1 MYPFTPIILKIV
13 NLLVII
19 CIKHS
24 ISLRGGFR
32 MKVEVYKGEEGN
44 FNLQNYEKQYNNFDW
59 KEVEK
64 AFSWYDTGK
73 VNMAHECIDRHV
85 DEGKGEKVALHYKD
99 DQRQESYTF
108 SEMKSKSNK
117 AANVLKDKA
126 NVEKGDRV
134 FIFMPRTPELYF
146 ALFGILK
153 IGAIVGPLFEAFM
166 EKAVGDRLENSEA
179 KVIVTTNSLLPRI
192 PVDKLPNLETI
203 IVVDNDVD
211 GAYVDFNS
219 EFEQASDQFETEWL
233 DLDDGLILHYTSG
246 STGQPKGVLH
256 AQKAML
262 VHYIS
267 GKYVLDFKDDDVYWC
282 TADPGW
288 VTGTSYG
295 IFSPWLN
302 GITNCIA
309 GGRFSPE
316 AWYGMIEEFKVTIW
330 YTAPTALRM
339 LMSAGDDI
347 VEKYDLS
354 SLKSILSVGE
364 PLNPEVIKWAKD
376 VFGLR
381 VLDTWWMT
389 ETGGHMIVNY
399 PSMDVKL
406 GSMGKPLPGIEASIV
421 DDQGNELP
429 PNRMGN
435 LAIKKGWPSMM
446 ISIWNNPEKYESYFI
461 GDWYVSGDSAYKDE
475 DGYFWFQG
483 RVDDVIMTAGERVGP
498 FEVESKLVEHEAV
511 AEAGVIGKPDPV
523 RGEIIKAFVAL
534 RPEFEESDELKEEIR
549 KFVKEGLAAHAAP
562 REIEFKEKLP
572 KTRSGK
578 IMRRVLKAW
587 ELDLPEGDLS
597 TMED

>member
-1 MYPFTPIILKIV
+1 
-13 NLLVII
+13 
-19 CIKHS
+19 
-24 ISLRGGFR
+24 
-32 MKVEVYKGEEGN
+32 MKVEIYKGDKGN
-44 FNLQNYEKQYNNFDW
+44 FNLQNYTETYRNFDW
-59 KEVEK
+59 SEVEK
-64 AFSWYDTGK
+64 AFTWSETGK
-73 VNMAHECIDRHV
+73 VNMAYECIDKHV
-85 DEGKGEKVALHYKD
+85 DQGRGDKVALHYQD
-99 DQRQESYTF
+99 EQRTESYTF
-108 SEMKSKSNK
+108 TEMKDRSNQ

-126 NVEKGDRV
+126 NVNKGDRV

-146 ALFGILK
+146 AFMGILK
-153 IGAIVGPLFEAFM
+153 LGAIVGPLFEAFM
-166 EKAVGDRLENSEA
+166 EKAVTDRLENSEA
-179 KVIVTTNSLLPRI
+179 KVIITTNALLPRI
-192 PVDKLPNLETI
+192 PVDQLPHLETVV
-203 IVVDNDVD
+203 VVDDDVD
-211 GAYVDFNS
+211 NNYVDFNK
-219 EFEQASDQFETEWL
+219 EMKAASTDFDMEWL
-233 DLDDGLILHYTSG
+233 NLDDGLILHYTSG

-256 AQKAML
+256 EQRAMM

-267 GKYVLDFKDDDVYWC
+267 GKYVLDIQEDDVYWC

-295 IFSPWLN
+295 VFSPWLN
-302 GITNCIA
+302 GATNCIA

-316 AWYGMIEEFKVTIW
+316 AWYQMIEDFKVTIW

-339 LMSAGDDI
+339 LMSAGDDVI
-347 VEKYDLS
+347 KNYDLS
-354 SLKSILSVGE
+354 SLRSILSVGE

-376 VFGLR
+376 VYGLR

-399 PSMDVKL
+399 PTMDMKL
-406 GSMGKPLPGIEASIV
+406 GSMGKPLPGIEAAIV

-429 PNRMGN
+429 ANRMGN

-446 ISIWNNPEKYESYFI
+446 VAIWKNPEKYDSYFI

-511 AEAGVIGKPDPV
+511 AEAGVIGKPDRV

-534 RPEFEESDELKEEIR
+534 KEGYEPSDELKEDIR
-549 KFVKEGLAAHAAP
+549 QFVKKGLAAHAAP
-562 REIEFKEKLP
+562 REIEFKDKLP

>member
-1 MYPFTPIILKIV
+1 
-13 NLLVII
+13 
-19 CIKHS
+19 
-24 ISLRGGFR
+24 
-32 MKVEVYKGEEGN
+32 MKVEVYQSEPGN
-44 FNLQNYEKQYNNFDW
+44 YNMQDYEQTYKDFDW
-59 KEVEK
+59 KSVEQ
-64 AFSWYDTGK
+64 AFSWSKTGK
-73 VNMAHECIDRHV
+73 INMAYECIDRHV
-85 DEGKGEKVALHYKD
+85 DEGKGDKVALNYKD
-99 DQRQESYTF
+99 ERRHESYTF
-108 SEMKSKSNK
+108 EDMKKYSNK
-117 AANVLKDKA
+117 AANVLKNEADVK
-126 NVEKGDRV
+126 KGDRV
-134 FIFMPRTPELYF
+134 FIFMSRTPELYF
-146 ALFGILK
+146 AFLGILK

-166 EKAVGDRLENSEA
+166 EKAVADRLENSEA
-179 KVIVTTNSLLPRI
+179 KVIITNKALLPRI
-192 PVDKLPNLETI
+192 PKDKLPHLEKI
-203 IVVDNDVD
+203 VVVDNDVEE
-211 GAYVDFNS
+211 GYVDFNRSFKEAS
-219 EFEQASDQFETEWL
+219 EDFDIEWL
-233 DLDDGLILHYTSG
+233 NEDDGLILHYTSG

-256 AQKAML
+256 VQKAML

-267 GKYVLDFKDDDVYWC
+267 GKYVLDLQDEDVYWC

-295 IFSPWLN
+295 VFAPWLN
-302 GITNCIA
+302 GVTNCIV

-316 AWYGMIEEFKVTIW
+316 QWYKMIQDFKVTVW

-339 LMSAGDDI
+339 LMSAGDD
-347 VEKYDLS
+347 VVDKYDLS
-354 SLKSILSVGE
+354 SLRSILSVGE
-364 PLNPEVIKWAKD
+364 PLNPEVIKWSKD
-376 VFGLR
+376 VFHKR

-399 PSMDVKL
+399 PAMDIKL
-406 GSMGKPLPGIEASIV
+406 GSMGKPLPGIEAAIV
-421 DDQGNELP
+421 DDEGNELP

-446 ISIWNNPEKYESYFI
+446 HAIWKNPEKYDSYFI

-475 DGYFWFQG
+475 DGYYWFQG

-534 RPEFEESDELKEEIR
+534 REGYEPSDELKQSI
-549 KFVKEGLAAHAAP
+549 KQFVKEGLSAHSAP
-562 REIEFKEKLP
+562 REIEFKDKLP

-587 ELDLPEGDLS
+587 ELDLDAGDLS

>member
-1 MYPFTPIILKIV
+1 
-13 NLLVII
+13 
-19 CIKHS
+19 
-24 ISLRGGFR
+24 
-32 MKVEVYKGEEGN
+32 MKVEVYKREPGDY
-44 FNLQNYEKQYNNFDW
+44 NLENYNEAYQNFDW
-59 KEVEK
+59 KEIEK
-64 AFSWYDTGK
+64 SFSWYETGK
-73 VNMAHECIDRHV
+73 MNMAYECIDRHV
-85 DEGKGEKVALHYKD
+85 DNGKGEKIALNYKD
-99 DQRQESYTF
+99 EKRKESYTY
-108 SEMKSKSNK
+108 SDLKKLSNQ

-126 NVEKGDRV
+126 DVKKGDRV
-134 FIFMPRTPELYF
+134 FIFMSRTPELYF
-146 ALFGILK
+146 AFLGILK

-166 EKAVGDRLENSEA
+166 EKAVADRLANSEA
-179 KVIVTTNSLLPRI
+179 KVVITNKALLPRI
-192 PVDKLPNLETI
+192 PKDKLPHLETI
-203 IVVDNDVD
+203 IVVDDDVD
-211 GAYVDFNS
+211 GEYIDFNK
-219 EFEQASDQFETEWL
+219 EMGQASEEFNIEWL
-233 DLDDGLILHYTSG
+233 APDDGLILHYTSG

-256 AQKAML
+256 VQQAML
-262 VHYIS
+262 LHYIS
-267 GKYVLDFKDDDVYWC
+267 GKYVLDLKEDDVYWC

-295 IFSPWLN
+295 VFAPWLN
-302 GITNCIA
+302 GVTNCIA

-316 AWYGMIEEFKVTIW
+316 SWYSMLEEFKVMIW

-354 SLKSILSVGE
+354 SVRSILSVGE

-376 VFGLR
+376 VYDKR

-399 PSMDVKL
+399 PTMDIKL
-406 GSMGKPLPGIEASIV
+406 GSMGKPLPGIEAAII
-421 DDQGNELP
+421 DDEGNELP

-446 ISIWNNPEKYESYFI
+446 HSIWKNPEKFNSYFI

-475 DGYFWFQG
+475 DGYYWFQG

-511 AEAGVIGKPDPV
+511 TEAGVIGKPDPV

-534 RPEFEESDELKEEIR
+534 RQGYEPSDDLKEDIR
-549 KFVKEGLAAHAAP
+549 KYVKEGLSAHAAP
-562 REIEFKEKLP
+562 REIEFKDKLP

-587 ELDLPEGDLS
+587 ELDLDAGDLS

>member
-1 MYPFTPIILKIV
+1 
-13 NLLVII
+13 
-19 CIKHS
+19 
-24 ISLRGGFR
+24 
-32 MKVEVYKGEEGN
+32 MKVEIYKGDKGN
-44 FNLQNYEKQYNNFDW
+44 FNLQDYTETYRNFDW
-59 KEVEK
+59 SEVEK
-64 AFSWYDTGK
+64 AFTWSETGK
-73 VNMAHECIDRHV
+73 VNMAYECIDKHV
-85 DEGKGEKVALHYKD
+85 DQGRGDKVALHYQD
-99 DQRQESYTF
+99 EQRTESYTF
-108 SEMKSKSNK
+108 TEMKERSNQ

-126 NVEKGDRV
+126 NVNKGDRV

-146 ALFGILK
+146 AFMGILK
-153 IGAIVGPLFEAFM
+153 LGAIVGPLFEAFM
-166 EKAVGDRLENSEA
+166 EKAVTDRLENSEA
-179 KVIVTTNSLLPRI
+179 KVIITTNTLLPRI
-192 PVDKLPNLETI
+192 PVDQLPHLETVV
-203 IVVDNDVD
+203 VVDDDVD
-211 GAYVDFNS
+211 DDYVDFNQ
-219 EFEQASDQFETEWL
+219 EMKAASTDFNMEWL
-233 DLDDGLILHYTSG
+233 NLDDGLILHYTSG

-256 AQKAML
+256 EQRAMM

-267 GKYVLDFKDDDVYWC
+267 GKYVLDIQEDDVYWC

-295 IFSPWLN
+295 VFSPWLN
-302 GITNCIA
+302 GATNCIA

-316 AWYGMIEEFKVTIW
+316 AWYQMIEDFKVTIW

-339 LMSAGDDI
+339 LMSAGDDVI
-347 VEKYDLS
+347 KNYDLS
-354 SLKSILSVGE
+354 SLRSILSVGE

-376 VFGLR
+376 VYGLR

-399 PSMDVKL
+399 PTMDIKL
-406 GSMGKPLPGIEASIV
+406 GSMGKPLPGIEAAIV

-429 PNRMGN
+429 ANRMGN

-446 ISIWNNPEKYESYFI
+446 VSIWKNPEKYDSYFI

-511 AEAGVIGKPDPV
+511 AEAGVIGKPDRV

-534 RPEFEESDELKEEIR
+534 KEGYEPSDELKEDIR
-549 KFVKEGLAAHAAP
+549 QFVKKGLAAHAAP
-562 REIEFKEKLP
+562 REIEFKDKLP

>member
-1 MYPFTPIILKIV
+1 
-13 NLLVII
+13 
-19 CIKHS
+19 
-24 ISLRGGFR
+24 
-32 MKVEVYKGEEGN
+32 MKVEVYQSEPGN
-44 FNLQNYEKQYNNFDW
+44 YNMQDYEQTYKDFDW
-59 KEVEK
+59 KSVEQ
-64 AFSWYDTGK
+64 AFSWSKTGK
-73 VNMAHECIDRHV
+73 INMAYECTDRHV
-85 DEGKGEKVALHYKD
+85 DEGKGDKIALNYKD
-99 DQRQESYTF
+99 DQRHESYTF
-108 SEMKSKSNK
+108 EDMKKYSNK
-117 AANVLKDKA
+117 AANVLKNEADVK
-126 NVEKGDRV
+126 KGDRV
-134 FIFMPRTPELYF
+134 FIFMSRTPELYF
-146 ALFGILK
+146 AFLGILK

-166 EKAVGDRLENSEA
+166 EKAVADRLENSEA
-179 KVIVTTNSLLPRI
+179 KVIITNKALLPRI
-192 PVDKLPNLETI
+192 PKDKLPHLEKI
-203 IVVDNDVD
+203 VVVDNDVEE
-211 GAYVDFNS
+211 GYVDFNRSFKEAS
-219 EFEQASDQFETEWL
+219 EDFDIEWL
-233 DLDDGLILHYTSG
+233 NEDDGLILHYTSG

-256 AQKAML
+256 VQKAML

-267 GKYVLDFKDDDVYWC
+267 GKYVLDLQDEDVYWC

-295 IFSPWLN
+295 VFAPWLN
-302 GITNCIA
+302 GVTNCIV

-316 AWYGMIEEFKVTIW
+316 QWYKMIQDFKVTVW

-339 LMSAGDDI
+339 LMSAGDD
-347 VEKYDLS
+347 VVDKYDLS
-354 SLKSILSVGE
+354 SLRSILSVGE
-364 PLNPEVIKWAKD
+364 PLNPEVIKWSKD
-376 VFGLR
+376 VFHKR

-399 PSMDVKL
+399 PAMDIKL
-406 GSMGKPLPGIEASIV
+406 GSMGKPLPGIEAAIV
-421 DDQGNELP
+421 DDEGNELP

-446 ISIWNNPEKYESYFI
+446 HTIWKNPEKYDSYFI

-475 DGYFWFQG
+475 DGYYWFQG

-534 RPEFEESDELKEEIR
+534 REGYEPSDELKQSI
-549 KFVKEGLAAHAAP
+549 KQFVKEGLSAHSAP
-562 REIEFKEKLP
+562 REIEFKDKLP

-587 ELDLPEGDLS
+587 ELDLDAGDLS

>member
-1 MYPFTPIILKIV
+1 
-13 NLLVII
+13 
-19 CIKHS
+19 
-24 ISLRGGFR
+24 
-32 MKVEVYKGEEGN
+32 MKVEVYQSEPGN
-44 FNLQNYEKQYNNFDW
+44 YNMQDYEQTYKDFDW
-59 KEVEK
+59 KNVEQ
-64 AFSWYDTGK
+64 AFSWSKTGK
-73 VNMAHECIDRHV
+73 INMAYECIDRHV
-85 DEGKGEKVALHYKD
+85 DEGKGDKVALNYKD
-99 DQRQESYTF
+99 ERRHESYTF
-108 SEMKSKSNK
+108 EDMKKYSNK
-117 AANVLKDKA
+117 AANVLKNEADVK
-126 NVEKGDRV
+126 KGDRV
-134 FIFMPRTPELYF
+134 FIFMSRTPELYF
-146 ALFGILK
+146 AFLGILK

-166 EKAVGDRLENSEA
+166 EKAVADRLENSEA
-179 KVIVTTNSLLPRI
+179 KVIITNKALLPRI
-192 PVDKLPNLETI
+192 PKDKLPHLEK
-203 IVVDNDVD
+203 IVVVDDDVEEV
-211 GAYVDFNS
+211 YVDFNRSFKEAS
-219 EFEQASDQFETEWL
+219 EDFEIEWL
-233 DLDDGLILHYTSG
+233 NEDDGLILHYTSG

-256 AQKAML
+256 VQKAML

-267 GKYVLDFKDDDVYWC
+267 GKYVLDLQDDDVYWC

-295 IFSPWLN
+295 VFAPWLN
-302 GITNCIA
+302 GVTNCIV

-316 AWYGMIEEFKVTIW
+316 QWYKMIQDFKVTVW

-339 LMSAGDDI
+339 LMSAGDD
-347 VEKYDLS
+347 VVDKYDLS
-354 SLKSILSVGE
+354 SLRSILSVGE
-364 PLNPEVIKWAKD
+364 PLNPEVIKWSKD
-376 VFGLR
+376 VFHKR

-399 PSMDVKL
+399 PAMDIKL
-406 GSMGKPLPGIEASIV
+406 GSMGKPLPGIEAAIV
-421 DDQGNELP
+421 DDEGNELP

-446 ISIWNNPEKYESYFI
+446 HAIWKNPEKYDSYFI

-475 DGYFWFQG
+475 DGYYWFQG

-534 RPEFEESDELKEEIR
+534 REGYEPSDELKQSI
-549 KFVKEGLAAHAAP
+549 KQFVKEGLSAHSAP
-562 REIEFKEKLP
+562 REIEFKDKLP

-587 ELDLPEGDLS
+587 ELDLDAGDLS

>member
-1 MYPFTPIILKIV
+1 
-13 NLLVII
+13 
-19 CIKHS
+19 
-24 ISLRGGFR
+24 

-44 FNLQNYEKQYNNFDW
+44 FNLKDYESTYKNFKWED
-59 KEVEK
+59 VEK

-73 VNMAHECIDRHV
+73 INMAYECIDRHV
-85 DEGKGEKVALHYKD
+85 DEGKGDKIALNYKD
-99 DQRQESYTF
+99 DSRTEQYTF
-108 SEMKSKSNK
+108 EDLQKKSNQ

-126 NVEKGDRV
+126 NVQKGDRV

-146 ALFGILK
+146 AFLGTLK

-166 EKAVGDRLENSEA
+166 EKAVKDRLDNSDA
-179 KVIVTTNSLLPRI
+179 KVIITTNSLLPRI
-192 PVDKLPNLETI
+192 PKDDLPHLETI
-203 IVVDNDVD
+203 IIVDDEVD
-211 GAYVDFNS
+211 EQYVDFNTS
-219 EFEQASDQFETEWL
+219 LNEASTAFDIEWL
-233 DLDDGLILHYTSG
+233 DKEDGLILHYTSG

-256 AQKAML
+256 VQNAMF

-267 GKYVLDFKDDDVYWC
+267 GKYVLDLQEDDVYWC

-295 IFSPWLN
+295 IFAPWLN
-302 GITNCIA
+302 GATNCIA

-316 AWYGMIEEFKVTIW
+316 AWYSMLEQFKVTIW

-339 LMSAGDDI
+339 LMSAGDDL

-354 SLKSILSVGE
+354 SVRTILSVGE
-364 PLNPEVIKWAKD
+364 PLNPEVIKWAKK
-376 VFGLR
+376 VYGKR

-399 PSMDVKL
+399 PSMDIKL
-406 GSMGKPLPGIEASIV
+406 GSMGKPLPGIQAAIIDNE
-421 DDQGNELP
+421 GHELP

-446 ISIWNNPEKYESYFI
+446 YKIWKNPEKYQSYFI
-461 GDWYVSGDSAYKDE
+461 GDWYVSGDSAYQDE

-534 RPEFEESDELKEEIR
+534 RQGYEPSDDLKEDIR

-562 REIEFKEKLP
+562 REIEFKDKLP

-587 ELDLPEGDLS
+587 ELDLPTGDLS

>member
-1 MYPFTPIILKIV
+1 
-13 NLLVII
+13 
-19 CIKHS
+19 
-24 ISLRGGFR
+24 
-32 MKVEVYKGEEGN
+32 MKVEVYESQNGN
-44 FNLQNYEKQYNNFDW
+44 YNLKDYEQTYENFKWD
-59 KEVEK
+59 EVKK
-64 AFSWYDTGK
+64 AFSWNETGK
-73 VNMAHECIDRHV
+73 INMAYECIDRHV
-85 DEGKGEKVALHYKD
+85 DNGKGDKIALNYKD
-99 DQRQESYTF
+99 ERREEQYTF
-108 SEMKSKSNK
+108 NQLKALSNK
-117 AANVLKDKA
+117 AANVLVDKA
-126 NVEKGDRV
+126 HVQKGDRV

-146 ALFGILK
+146 AFLGILK

-166 EKAVGDRLENSEA
+166 EKAVTDRLENSEA
-179 KVIVTTNSLLPRI
+179 KVIVTTKSLLGRI
-192 PVDKLPNLETI
+192 PKDKLPHLETI
-203 IVVDNDVD
+203 VVVDDEVED
-211 GAYVDFNS
+211 GYVDFNTELEHAS
-219 EFEQASDQFETEWL
+219 EEFEIEWL
-233 DLDDGLILHYTSG
+233 KEDDGLILHYTSG

-256 AQKAML
+256 VQKAML
-262 VHYIS
+262 LHYIS
-267 GKYVLDFKDDDVYWC
+267 GKYVLDLQEDDIYWC

-295 IFSPWLN
+295 VFAPWLN
-302 GITNCIA
+302 GVTNCIA

-316 AWYGMIEEFKVTIW
+316 QWYGMIEHFKVTVW

-354 SLKSILSVGE
+354 SLRSILSVGE
-364 PLNPEVIKWAKD
+364 PLNPEVIKWAKEVYD
-376 VFGLR
+376 KR

-399 PSMDVKL
+399 PAMDIKL
-406 GSMGKPLPGIEASIV
+406 GSMGKPLPGIEAAII
-421 DDQGNELP
+421 DDSGKVLP

-446 ISIWNNPEKYESYFI
+446 YSIWKNPEKYDFYFI
-461 GDWYVSGDSAYKDE
+461 GDWYVSGDSAYQDE

-523 RGEIIKAFVAL
+523 RGEIIKAFISL
-534 RPEFEESDELKEEIR
+534 RQGYEPSDELKEEIR
-549 KFVKEGLAAHAAP
+549 KFVKEGLSGHAAP
-562 REIEFKEKLP
+562 REIEFKDKLP

-587 ELDLPEGDLS
+587 ELNLDAGDLS

>member
-1 MYPFTPIILKIV
+1 
-13 NLLVII
+13 
-19 CIKHS
+19 
-24 ISLRGGFR
+24 
-32 MKVEVYKGEEGN
+32 MKVEVYQSEPGN
-44 FNLQNYEKQYNNFDW
+44 YNMQDYEQTYKDFDW
-59 KEVEK
+59 KNVEQ
-64 AFSWYDTGK
+64 AFSWSKTGK
-73 VNMAHECIDRHV
+73 INMAYECIDRHV
-85 DEGKGEKVALHYKD
+85 DEGKGDKIALNYKD
-99 DQRQESYTF
+99 ERRHESYTF
-108 SEMKSKSNK
+108 EDMKKYSNK
-117 AANVLKDKA
+117 AANVLKNEADVK
-126 NVEKGDRV
+126 KGDRV
-134 FIFMPRTPELYF
+134 FIFMSRTPELYF
-146 ALFGILK
+146 AFLGILK

-166 EKAVGDRLENSEA
+166 EKAVADRLENSEA
-179 KVIVTTNSLLPRI
+179 KVIITNKALLPRI
-192 PVDKLPNLETI
+192 PKDKLPHLEK
-203 IVVDNDVD
+203 IVVVDDDVEE
-211 GAYVDFNS
+211 GYVDFNRSFKEAS
-219 EFEQASDQFETEWL
+219 EDFEIEWL
-233 DLDDGLILHYTSG
+233 NEDDGLILHYTSG

-256 AQKAML
+256 VQKAML

-267 GKYVLDFKDDDVYWC
+267 GKYVLDLQDDDVYWC

-295 IFSPWLN
+295 VFAPWLN
-302 GITNCIA
+302 GVTNCIV

-316 AWYGMIEEFKVTIW
+316 QWYKMIQDFKVTVW

-339 LMSAGDDI
+339 LMSAGDD
-347 VEKYDLS
+347 VVDKYDLS
-354 SLKSILSVGE
+354 SLRSILSVGE
-364 PLNPEVIKWAKD
+364 PLNPEVIKWSKD
-376 VFGLR
+376 VFHKR

-399 PSMDVKL
+399 PAMDIKL
-406 GSMGKPLPGIEASIV
+406 GSMGKPLPGIEAAIV
-421 DDQGNELP
+421 DDEGNELP

-446 ISIWNNPEKYESYFI
+446 HAIWKNPEKYDSYFI

-475 DGYFWFQG
+475 DGYYWFQG

-534 RPEFEESDELKEEIR
+534 REGYEPSDELKQSI
-549 KFVKEGLAAHAAP
+549 KQFVKEGLSAHSAP
-562 REIEFKEKLP
+562 REIEFKDKLP

-587 ELDLPEGDLS
+587 ELDLDAGDLS

>member
-1 MYPFTPIILKIV
+1 
-13 NLLVII
+13 
-19 CIKHS
+19 
-24 ISLRGGFR
+24 
-32 MKVEVYKGEEGN
+32 MKVEVYKGDQGD
-44 FNLQNYEKQYNNFDW
+44 FNLKDFEQTYQNFDW

-64 AFSWYDTGK
+64 AFSWHETGK
-73 VNMAHECIDRHV
+73 VNMAYECIDRHV
-85 DEGKGEKVALHYKD
+85 DKGKGDKVALKYKD
-99 DQRQESYTF
+99 ERREESYTF
-108 SEMKSKSNK
+108 KDLQQLSNR
-117 AANVLKDKA
+117 AANVLKDKV

-134 FIFMPRTPELYF
+134 FIFMPRTPELYI
-146 ALFGILK
+146 ALLGTLK

-166 EKAVGDRLENSEA
+166 EKAVTDRLSDSEA
-179 KVIVTTNSLLPRI
+179 KVVITTNSLLSRI
-192 PVDKLPNLETI
+192 PKDQLPHLETI
-203 IVVDNDVD
+203 VVVDDDVD
-211 GAYVDFNS
+211 ASYVDFKQ
-219 EFEQASDQFETEWL
+219 ELEAASDTFDIEWL
-233 DLDDGLILHYTSG
+233 NLYDGLILHYTSG

-256 AQKAML
+256 VQKAML
-262 VHYIS
+262 LHYIS
-267 GKYVLDFKDDDVYWC
+267 GRYVLDLQDDDVYWC

-302 GITNCIA
+302 GATNCIA

-316 AWYGMIEEFKVTIW
+316 SWYKMIETFNVTIW

-347 VEKYDLS
+347 VHKYDLS
-354 SLKSILSVGE
+354 SLRSILSVGE
-364 PLNPEVIKWAKD
+364 PLNPEVIKWAKH
-376 VFGLR
+376 VYGKR

-406 GSMGKPLPGIEASIV
+406 GSMGKPLPGIEAAIV
-421 DDQGNELP
+421 DDQGNELE

-435 LAIKKGWPSMM
+435 LALKKGWPSMM
-446 ISIWNNPEKYESYFI
+446 HAIWHNPAKYESYFI

-498 FEVESKLVEHEAV
+498 FEVESKLVEHAAV
-511 AEAGVIGKPDPV
+511 AEAGVIGKPDPI
-523 RGEIIKAFVAL
+523 RGEIIKAFIAL
-534 RPEFEESDELKEEIR
+534 KSGYEPSDELKEDIR
-549 KFVKEGLAAHAAP
+549 KLVKEGLAGHAAP
-562 REIEFKEKLP
+562 REIEFKDKLP

-587 ELDLPEGDLS
+587 ELDLPAGDLS
-597 TMED
+597 TIDDD